1 MTVFDAH
8 LHLNGSISLDYLKN
22 TAIKNNCLDAY
33 EKLIYEANL
42 WKKFGFV
49 HQIIQTTEDIKLAVV
64 DVVEHSKADILE
76 IRTTPKVMK
85 TEGLELYIQAFVQGL
100 SDAKNL
106 YPNKKARGLLS
117 IDRTRHS
124 FNDAKWIIDAAV
136 KEKQSSGMIVGI
148 DLSGNYLTERTL
160 TGHDLYVAIKY
171 ALDKDIGLA
180 LHVGETDSDIERQDF
195 DFILKA
201 VDEYQGV
208 IHGKVRLGH
217 AAYRTASQDE
227 IIKKHKIPVEICPS
241 CHRYL
246 EWWKEDKP
254 HPILTLYQFRTQVMP
269 GTDDELLFGSNAK
282 EEQRI
287 LDSMLKIPADFS
299 VLEEDDQ
306 QDKVTEQRKR
316 YMFS

>member
-1 MTVFDAH
+1 MLIFDAH
-8 LHLNGSISLDYLKN
+8 LHLNGSISLEYLKN
-22 TAIKNNCLDAY
+22 TAIKNNCLDVY
-33 EKLIYEANL
+33 EKLVSEEDL

-64 DVVEHSKADILE
+64 DVVGHSKADILE

-85 TEGLELYIQAFVQGL
+85 EQGVELYIQSFVQGL
-100 SDAKNL
+100 TEAKNL
-106 YPNKKARGLLS
+106 YPSKKAHGLLS

-124 FNDAKWIIDAAV
+124 LKDAEWIIDAAV
-136 KEKQSSGMIVGI
+136 KEKQSSGTIVGI
-148 DLSGNYLTERTL
+148 DLSGNYLAERTL
-160 TGHDLYVAIKY
+160 TGNDLYFAIKY
-171 ALDKDIGLA
+171 ALEKDIGLA

-195 DFILKA
+195 DLILKA
-201 VDEYQGV
+201 VDEYQGA

-227 IIKKHKIPVEICPS
+227 IIKKHQIPVEICPS

-254 HPILTLYQFRTQVMP
+254 HPILTLYQFRTQVIP
-269 GTDDELLFGSNAK
+269 GTDDELLFGSDAK
-282 EEQRI
+282 KEQQI
-287 LDSMLKIPADFS
+287 LDDMLKIPIDISALDQ
-299 VLEEDDQ
+299 DDL
-306 QDKVTEQRKR
+306 QDKVSEQRKR